1 MIFTNAPQAPLHN
14 AVLMEEVSFPFP
26 HTYHPYRLAPGFF
39 SFGTNCTH
47 GIIQLPLRYPRL
59 YNDKDSLA
67 FPNVFPRNRGSDG
80 YGGSPRGRSKE
91 VRVGGQ
97 RLFDHLLESVLL
109 VLGLLHPLLGHLLKG
124 LLLLLGL
131 LHPLLGGLLEGLL
144 GSLLPLLRLLGQGK
158 GRNIEKLHIGVH
170 RLLHYLLEG
179 LLLTLDLISRRLHCG
194 YPSLSNLLGC
204 LLSAVYVIAH
214 FLFSFLVRHLRHNTP
229 ISPPRDNFE
238 TMG

>member
-1 MIFTNAPQAPLHN
+1 MK
-14 AVLMEEVSFPFP
+14 EVSFPFP
-26 HTYHPYRLAPGFF
+26 HTYHPYGLALGFF

-59 YNDKDSLA
+59 YNAKDSLA
-67 FPNVFPRNRGSDG
+67 SPNVFPRDRGSDG

-97 RLFDHLLESVLL
+97 RLFDHLLESLLL
-109 VLGLLHPLLGHLLKG
+109 VLSLLHPLLRHLLK
-124 LLLLLGL
+124 
-131 LHPLLGGLLEGLL
+131 
-144 GSLLPLLRLLGQGK
+144 
-158 GRNIEKLHIGVH
+158 
-170 RLLHYLLEG
+170 G
-179 LLLTLDLISRRLHCG
+179 LLLTLDLISHRLHRG

>member
-1 MIFTNAPQAPLHN
+1 M
-14 AVLMEEVSFPFP
+14 
-26 HTYHPYRLAPGFF
+26 
-39 SFGTNCTH
+39 
-47 GIIQLPLRYPRL
+47 
-59 YNDKDSLA
+59 
-67 FPNVFPRNRGSDG
+67 
-80 YGGSPRGRSKE
+80 
-91 VRVGGQ
+91 
-97 RLFDHLLESVLL
+97 LL

-179 LLLTLDLISRRLHCG
+179 LLLTLDFISRRLHCG

>member
-1 MIFTNAPQAPLHN
+1 MIFTNAPHAPLHN

-26 HTYHPYRLAPGFF
+26 HTYHPYGLALGFF

-59 YNDKDSLA
+59 YNAKDSLA
-67 FPNVFPRNRGSDG
+67 SPNVFPRDRGSDG

-97 RLFDHLLESVLL
+97 RLFDHLLESLLL
-109 VLGLLHPLLGHLLKG
+109 VLGLLHPLLGHLLKA
-124 LLLLLGL
+124 
-131 LHPLLGGLLEGLL
+131 
-144 GSLLPLLRLLGQGK
+144 
-158 GRNIEKLHIGVH
+158 
-170 RLLHYLLEG
+170 
-179 LLLTLDLISRRLHCG
+179 LLLTLDLISHRLHRG